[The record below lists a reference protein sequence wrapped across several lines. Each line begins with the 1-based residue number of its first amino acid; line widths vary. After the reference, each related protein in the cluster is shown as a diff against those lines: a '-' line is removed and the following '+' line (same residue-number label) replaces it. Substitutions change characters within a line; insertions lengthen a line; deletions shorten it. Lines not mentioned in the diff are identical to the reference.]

1 MLDVKYDDVKKLIEN
16 FLDLHKNMHYLLN
29 EKTKQFD
36 LSASQVRLL
45 MIVKKHQNINQNA
58 LAKKLNVTKATL
70 SVRLQ
75 RLEKM
80 GYLTKKQDI
89 HDKRNYILNITD
101 MGDTFIN
108 EGMEIL
114 QEKMLNLFK
123 GVSKEQISQ
132 LNDVINIIK
141 LNIEEYKGERQC

>member
-1 MLDVKYDDVKKLIEN
+1 
-16 FLDLHKNMHYLLN
+16 
-29 EKTKQFD
+29 
-36 LSASQVRLL
+36 

-114 QEKMLNLFK
+114 QEKILNLFK

>member
-1 MLDVKYDDVKKLIEN
+1 MY
-16 FLDLHKNMHYLLN
+16 
-29 EKTKQFD
+29 
-36 LSASQVRLL
+36 
-45 MIVKKHQNINQNA
+45 
-58 LAKKLNVTKATL
+58 
-70 SVRLQ
+70 
-75 RLEKM
+75 
-80 GYLTKKQDI
+80 
-89 HDKRNYILNITD
+89 KRQILNITD

>member
-1 MLDVKYDDVKKLIEN
+1 MSDVKYDDVKKLIEN
-16 FLDLHKNMHYLLN
+16 FQDLHKNMHYLLN

-45 MIVKKHQNINQNA
+45 MIVKKHQNINQNS

-80 GYLTKKQDI
+80 GYLTKKHDI

>member
-1 MLDVKYDDVKKLIEN
+1 MSDVKYDDVKKLIEN
-16 FLDLHKNMHYLLN
+16 FQDLHKNMHYLLN

-36 LSASQVRLL
+36 LSASQIRLL

-80 GYLTKKQDI
+80 GYITKKQL
-89 HDKRNYILNITD
+89 NYILNITD

-114 QEKMLNLFK
+114 QEKILNLFK

>member
-1 MLDVKYDDVKKLIEN
+1 MSDVKYDDVKKLIEN
-16 FLDLHKNMHYLLN
+16 FQDLHKNMHYLLN
-29 EKTKQFD
+29 EKTKQFY
-36 LSASQVRLL
+36 LSASQIRLL

-89 HDKRNYILNITD
+89 HEIGRAHVYGNVIIFNVISN
-101 MGDTFIN
+101 FIFICSHN
-108 EGMEIL
+108 
-114 QEKMLNLFK
+114 F
-123 GVSKEQISQ
+123 
-132 LNDVINIIK
+132 
-141 LNIEEYKGERQC
+141 

>member
-1 MLDVKYDDVKKLIEN
+1 MSDVKYDDVKKLIEN
-16 FLDLHKNMHYLLN
+16 FQHLHKNMHYLLN

>member
-1 MLDVKYDDVKKLIEN
+1 
-16 FLDLHKNMHYLLN
+16 MHYLLN

-36 LSASQVRLL
+36 LSASQIRLL

-114 QEKMLNLFK
+114 QEKILNLFK
-123 GVSKEQISQ
+123 GVIKEQISQ

>member
-1 MLDVKYDDVKKLIEN
+1 MSDVKYEDVKKLIEN
-16 FLDLHKNMHYLLN
+16 FQDLHKNIHYLLN
-29 EKTKQFD
+29 EKNKKCD
-36 LSASQVRLL
+36 ISASQIRLL

-80 GYLTKKQDI
+80 GYLTKKQDT

-101 MGDTFIN
+101 VGENFIN
-108 EGMEIL
+108 EGIGIL
-114 QEKMLNLFK
+114 QEKILNLFK

>member
-1 MLDVKYDDVKKLIEN
+1 
-16 FLDLHKNMHYLLN
+16 
-29 EKTKQFD
+29 
-36 LSASQVRLL
+36 
-45 MIVKKHQNINQNA
+45 
-58 LAKKLNVTKATL
+58 
-70 SVRLQ
+70 
-75 RLEKM
+75 
-80 GYLTKKQDI
+80 
-89 HDKRNYILNITD
+89 

-114 QEKMLNLFK
+114 QEKILNLFK

>member
-1 MLDVKYDDVKKLIEN
+1 
-16 FLDLHKNMHYLLN
+16 MHYLLN

-36 LSASQVRLL
+36 LSASQIRLL

-114 QEKMLNLFK
+114 QEKILNLFK

>member
-1 MLDVKYDDVKKLIEN
+1 MCIRDS
-16 FLDLHKNMHYLLN
+16 
-29 EKTKQFD
+29 
-36 LSASQVRLL
+36 SASQIRLL

-101 MGDTFIN
+101 MGNTFIN

-114 QEKMLNLFK
+114 QEKILNLFK

>member
-1 MLDVKYDDVKKLIEN
+1 
-16 FLDLHKNMHYLLN
+16 MHYLLN